1 MYFNALYI
9 EAANIEL
16 FFDLKYKENPNVK
29 LYAVNLPLKRDAFE
43 SAKKND

>member
-29 LYAVNLPLKRDAFE
+29 LYAFNIPMKRDAFGF
-43 SAKKND
+43 AKK